1 MNETFSLELG
11 VTFGNLLAS
20 AMKKGAKLTVQSLQS
35 RMERK
40 LAKLRASRNYYAE
53 RCRLLEGII
62 REMDPSRVPPAS
74 VSGQASFVRQ
84 FDDNRSGNVEC
95 EPITLMKLLLKEL
108 KKNADRDPRGRRWCL
123 TTLMISYVTWAV
135 GSKGYEYL
143 RRFIPLPCKQTLLNH
158 FSVESRSWQGCLC
171 DISNARLIC
180 KLFRRRW
187 QVSDDTAIDVILGV
201 DAMAMEPVVDEMFGT
216 KVGHNNVFMFMVQ
229 PFNPGYAPFPVHL
242 MTQDRGN
249 AGTDVRQKLVDLC
262 LELKESGLFVKC
274 VATDGDSGYNELH
287 TKMFN
292 KWWPAFCRGG
302 IESALH
308 ELALHAQPIIGDFLH
323 ILKNARSRVIKNNVC
338 LLPDGSDSFCGKDLN
353 QVLNLGNVLLDQTS
367 KGKMRDSYALELFKL
382 ESFLQ
387 LVDTKNWHMAFY
399 IMPYCLW
406 EQIVRNPALALQT
419 RRDLIVCV
427 IEIFSYH
434 LEVST
439 HLDLSVV
446 SQNKQPGI
454 PQYICSKKHA
464 IRVLNTLM
472 QLLIEIDTHIDN
484 FALDRFGTHT
494 LECCFGQ
501 IRLMC
506 GYKHDWKRILRS
518 FSRHRLLQDLCTT
531 LGSPLVVRE
540 RENIG
545 GVKLRGE
552 TEGVYVR
559 RDELSMRQLYESV
572 MIAVHP
578 GNASFVPHDLVKQAK
593 RDLKQFAEYLRMLYQ
608 RSQDWMHSCTRLY
621 HGSSISNATIMSRLI
636 AFTQPRMDDEHEQAD
651 DEELDNECRKIRDM
665 SHLEI

>member
-1 MNETFSLELG
+1 M
-11 VTFGNLLAS
+11 AKPRRS
-20 AMKKGAKLTVQSLQS
+20 AQ
-35 RMERK
+35 
-40 LAKLRASRNYYAE
+40 
-53 RCRLLEGII
+53 
-62 REMDPSRVPPAS
+62 RE
-74 VSGQASFVRQ
+74 
-84 FDDNRSGNVEC
+84 
-95 EPITLMKLLLKEL
+95 
-108 KKNADRDPRGRRWCL
+108 
-123 TTLMISYVTWAV
+123 
-135 GSKGYEYL
+135 
-143 RRFIPLPCKQTLLNH
+143 
-158 FSVESRSWQGCLC
+158 
-171 DISNARLIC
+171 
-180 KLFRRRW
+180 
-187 QVSDDTAIDVILGV
+187 AIG
-201 DAMAMEPVVDEMFGT
+201 
-216 KVGHNNVFMFMVQ
+216 KHNN
-229 PFNPGYAPFPVHL
+229 N
-242 MTQDRGN
+242 N
-249 AGTDVRQKLVDLC
+249 ALR
-262 LELKESGLFVKC
+262 
-274 VATDGDSGYNELH
+274 
-287 TKMFN
+287 
-292 KWWPAFCRGG
+292 
-302 IESALH
+302 
-308 ELALHAQPIIGDFLH
+308 ELAQHTQPIIGDFLH
-323 ILKNARSRVIKNNVC
+323 ILKNARSRIIRNNVC
-338 LLPDGSDSFCGKDLN
+338 LLPDGSESFCGKDLN
-353 QVLNLGNVLLDQTS
+353 QMLNLGNVLLDTTS

-406 EQIVRNPALALQT
+406 QQIVRNPALALQT

-472 QLLIEIDTHIDN
+472 QLLIEIDNHIDS
-484 FALDRFGTHT
+484 FAIDRFGTHT

-518 FSRHRLLQDLCTT
+518 FSRLTLLQDLCTT

-593 RDLKQFAEYLRMLYQ
+593 RDLKQFAGYLRMLYQ
-608 RSQDWMHSCTRLY
+608 ESQDWMHSCTRLY

-636 AFTQPRMDDEHEQAD
+636 GFTHSRMDD
-651 DEELDNECRKIRDM
+651 
-665 SHLEI
+665 